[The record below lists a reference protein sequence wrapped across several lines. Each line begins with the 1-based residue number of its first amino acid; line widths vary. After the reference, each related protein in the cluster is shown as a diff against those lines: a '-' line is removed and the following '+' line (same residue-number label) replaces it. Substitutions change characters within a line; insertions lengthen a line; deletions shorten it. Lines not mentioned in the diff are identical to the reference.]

1 MQRQSPSGEEEEQE
15 EEEQEEEDT
24 GRTIT
29 EGATLAVID
38 DVPCSVL
45 TVVDMLGVVDM
56 LVATMAD
63 EDTQ

>member
-1 MQRQSPSGEEEEQE
+1 MRRQNPSGEEGEQE
-15 EEEQEEEDT
+15 EEEDP

-45 TVVDMLGVVDM
+45 TVVGMLGVVDM